1 MERIIDIM
9 LSSNAFF
16 LLIGLLASGLF
27 FLMVAIRELKSDCYE
42 GFMYLP
48 LALFF
53 GVAHGFYLAYF
64 PIDSPA
70 AMLLADLNL
79 WTWLGYVLAPS
90 IAILFVV
97 LGIFA
102 VVRINLTN
110 GMVKMFFG
118 LTLVCFLFMLGTS
131 WDADVKGIIA
141 LLYCMSWFHV
151 ELAAAQ

>member
-1 MERIIDIM
+1 MERIIEIM

-16 LLIGLLASGLF
+16 LLIGLLATALF
-27 FLMVAIRELKSDCYE
+27 FLMVAIRELRNDCYE
-42 GFMYLP
+42 GFMYFP

-53 GVAHGFYLAYF
+53 GTAHGFYLAYF

-70 AMLLADLNL
+70 AMFLADLNV
-79 WTWLGYVLAPS
+79 WTWLGFVLAPA
-90 IAILFVV
+90 IAVLFVL
-97 LGIFA
+97 LGLFA
-102 VVRINLTN
+102 LVRINLMT

-151 ELAAAQ
+151 ELVAAQ